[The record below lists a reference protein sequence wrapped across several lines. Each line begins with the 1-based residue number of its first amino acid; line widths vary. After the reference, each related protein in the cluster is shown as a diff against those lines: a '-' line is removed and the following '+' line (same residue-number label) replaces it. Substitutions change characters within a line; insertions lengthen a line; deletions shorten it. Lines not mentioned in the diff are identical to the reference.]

1 MKTKKPRIPASQAQ
15 KDMLTAAY
23 RKAGR
28 ATKIIYSRVYRLTH
42 SAEISAQ
49 KRAKYVAKQIAKS
62 IAQ

>member
-1 MKTKKPRIPASQAQ
+1 MKTKKPYIAASQAQ

-28 ATKIIYSRVYRLTH
+28 ADKIIYSRVYRLTH

-49 KRAKYVAKQIAKS
+49 KRAKYLAKS
-62 IAQ
+62 VAQ